1 MERLYKRK
9 IRRYP
14 LCLTRRCRGALSLR
28 ARERGSLSLTPAM
41 ANKKAVSRLE
51 IPLFCFT
58 WRMLFPIQELSI
70 SYPRTICDPL
80 RICPDTLSLL
90 FRPASR

>member
-28 ARERGSLSLTPAM
+28 ARERGSLALTRAV
-41 ANKKAVSRLE
+41 ANKKAVSHKGYRFLKSWFQ
-51 IPLFCFT
+51 PQFYSAQAVWSALHSVVGHCDN
-58 WRMLFPIQELSI
+58 LS
-70 SYPRTICDPL
+70 
-80 RICPDTLSLL
+80 
-90 FRPASR
+90 